1 MSLNISQIQKNFEK
15 LKQEVEKFSKDIRIV
30 VVTKYVDNVE
40 IVKKLADIG
49 ITEIGENY
57 AQNLVYKYEYLKNNG
72 SHKNFVWHFIG
83 HLQKNKVK
91 KVVPIVDLIQ
101 SLDSVELAKK
111 IDAEAKKYNKVQK
124 CLIELKVSE
133 EETKYGITKDEMFKF
148 VDNILSLNLTNIKLV
163 GLMTMAPF
171 FENPQQTRPY
181 FKQAYEIFKFLQQKI
196 VGFDILSMG
205 MSNDYKI
212 ALEEGANMLRIGSLL
227 FRG

>member
-1 MSLNISQIQKNFEK
+1 MSLDISQIQKNFEK

-49 ITEIGENY
+49 VTEIGENY
-57 AQNLVYKYEYLKNNG
+57 AQNLVYKYEYLKSDG

-101 SLDSVELAKK
+101 SLDSVELAQK

-133 EETKYGITKDEMFKF
+133 EKTKYGVTKDEMFKF

-171 FENPQQTRPY
+171 FENSQQTRPF